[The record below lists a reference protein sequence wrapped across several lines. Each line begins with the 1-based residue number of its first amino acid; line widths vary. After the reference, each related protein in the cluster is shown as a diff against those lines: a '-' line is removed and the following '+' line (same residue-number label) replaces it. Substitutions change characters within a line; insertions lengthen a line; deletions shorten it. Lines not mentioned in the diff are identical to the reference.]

1 MTHITTRADLPLE
14 VSGQPLDFPG
24 LVDLMRALNGTDV
37 IVCFDPAPDGESP
50 PLTAVGALGEPQD
63 PFGTGEHTLR
73 IGNPDGHGGGVLRL
87 RAREIRAATL
97 STFDGNDFFIVRI
110 RFEHGEIR
118 VQDADSGLP

>member
-1 MTHITTRADLPLE
+1 MSD
-14 VSGQPLDFPG
+14 QPLDFAA
-24 LVDLMRALNGTDV
+24 LVNVLQALTGTDV
-37 IVCFDPAPDGESP
+37 IVCFDSAPDGESP
-50 PLTAVGALGEPQD
+50 PLTAVGALSEPRA
-63 PFGTGEHTLR
+63 PFGTGEHTFR
-73 IGNPDGHGGGVLRL
+73 IGNPEGQGGGVLRL